1 MIEGFLN
8 RQTPL
13 SELSSNVAPIP
24 IDPFFMEGQPT
35 PVSTG
40 VEMPLSFEVVLPRTT
55 EDVNLIYQN
64 GFYPMVRQTD
74 YYYTLDGL
82 TATTGDTITFLFA
95 SADQTTPEIEEIF
108 EGNSAVQVAANWS
121 SQEPILK
128 PGFMKGHT
136 VMDAG
141 NNIPIITRT
150 GSIESTI
157 DAMQADGSNWF
168 AYDYYWAYEET
179 TAPIIIDE
187 STVDPYAM
195 DQETLVEM
203 ANMVHERGMK
213 FLLITELEW
222 IVMPEER
229 ELAGETIDEWM
240 EYNGKKWSEGQAYA
254 TEMGEKLDQNPD
266 DPEVQ
271 AYWDR
276 WFDQFTPFMLHA
288 AKLAEENDIEA
299 LALGKQ
305 LAGAM
310 SPNNAQRWSS
320 LIQKVRQVYSGQITQ
335 VLFTNQY
342 SDWTKLPW
350 LSDLDFITIYYY
362 NNISEKE
369 QPTQTELIASFE
381 NFNRV
386 QFDPLFELTNKPIVF
401 LNVFQSRDH
410 AAKQEWFEPMASCPE
425 NVSQDWIAQAD
436 LYEAFFN
443 ATIDEEWFNGMLT
456 WGYWVTPHFQS
467 EYCFE
472 SSSSVRSKPANLV
485 VRSWFDR
492 IDDAES
498 SP

>member
-1 MIEGFLN
+1 
-8 RQTPL
+8 
-13 SELSSNVAPIP
+13 
-24 IDPFFMEGQPT
+24 MEGQPT
-35 PVSTG
+35 PVPTG
-40 VEMPLSFEVVLPRTT
+40 IEMPLSFEVVLSGTT

-64 GFYPMVRQTD
+64 DTYLMQRQTD

-82 TATTGDTITFLFA
+82 TAITGDTILFSIA
-95 SADQTTPEIEEIF
+95 SADQTTPEIEAVF
-108 EGNSAVQVAANWS
+108 SGSGAVQAAAIWS
-121 SQEPILK
+121 SQTPIQK

-150 GSIESTI
+150 GSIESTM

-168 AYDYYWAYEET
+168 AYDYYWAYKDT
-179 TAPIIIDE
+179 TAPFIIDE

-195 DQETLVEM
+195 DPETLASM
-203 ANMVHERGMK
+203 AGMVHERGMK
-213 FLLITELEW
+213 FLLLTELEW

-240 EYNGKKWSEGQAYA
+240 AYNGKKWSEGQTYA
-254 TEMGEKLDQNPD
+254 TEMGEKLDQDPD

-276 WFDQFTPFMLHA
+276 WFDQFTPFMLNSA
-288 AKLAEENDIEA
+288 SLAEENNIEA

-310 SPNNAQRWSS
+310 SPNNSQRWTS

-335 VLFTNQY
+335 VIFNNQY
-342 SDWTKLPW
+342 SDWTKLLW
-350 LSDLDFITIYYY
+350 LKDLDFITIFYY
-362 NNISEKE
+362 NNISEE
-369 QPTQTELIASFE
+369 VQPTQTELIASFE
-381 NFNRV
+381 NFNRA
-386 QFDPLFELTNKPIVF
+386 QFDPLFELTQKPIVF
-401 LNVFQSRDH
+401 LNPFQSRDH
-410 AAKQEWFEPMASCPE
+410 SAKQEWFEPMASCPE

-443 ATIDEEWFNGMLT
+443 AAIDEEWFKGMLS

-467 EYCFE
+467 QYCFE
-472 SSSSVRSKPANLV
+472 SSSSVRNKPASLV

-492 IDDAES
+492 IDTVES
-498 SP
+498 VP